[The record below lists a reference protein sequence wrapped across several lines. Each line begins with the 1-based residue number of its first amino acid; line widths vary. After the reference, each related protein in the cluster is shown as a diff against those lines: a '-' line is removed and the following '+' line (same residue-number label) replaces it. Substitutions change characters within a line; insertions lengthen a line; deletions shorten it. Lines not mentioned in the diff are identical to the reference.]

1 MDNTLP
7 SLIKAQELDKRI
19 VVLRR
24 RLESLPIEVG
34 ERESALLAMQ
44 AELDDAKAERK
55 GCLAKAESI
64 EVEVSS
70 REVRIDKLDRTATE
84 SSDASICKVAQHEAT
99 GWREKNSADQEIALN
114 LLDRADEFTAKI
126 ERLSPEVEQAA
137 ADLES
142 FRKTVKVDAADFQ
155 KDLDT
160 FLLQRAAHL
169 QGVNSAV
176 AKAFEALSE
185 RHPGVAVSPLRTDS
199 CGGCGTRLVVNDR
212 MRVQAMKSPVRCP
225 SCTRFLVPQEFFNEH
240 NS

>member
-34 ERESALLAMQ
+34 ERESALLTMQ
-44 AELDDAKAERK
+44 VEFDDAKAERK
-55 GCLAKAESI
+55 GCLAKADSI

-70 REVRIDKLDRTATE
+70 REDRIDRLDRTATE

-99 GWREKNSADQEIALN
+99 GWREKNSADQEIALG
-114 LLDRADEFTAKI
+114 LLDRADELTAKV
-126 ERLSPEVEQAA
+126 EKLSPEVEQSV
-137 ADLES
+137 ADLAS
-142 FRKTVKVDAADFQ
+142 FRKTVKTDAADFQ

-160 FLLQRAAHL
+160 LSLQRAAHL
-169 QGVNSAV
+169 QGANSAV
-176 AKAFEALSE
+176 VKAFEALSE
-185 RHPGVAVSPLRTDS
+185 RNPGVAVSPLRTDS
-199 CGGCGTRLVVNDR
+199 CGGCGTRLVANDC

-225 SCTRFLVPQEFFNEH
+225 SCTRFLVSQEFFSEH
-240 NS
+240 NN